1 MNKKE
6 LLSLIKNALKTSSAI
21 TDESSEK
28 NTKEWD
34 SLGFLSI
41 LTALD
46 KKTRGK
52 TSKINSLASANSVK
66 KIINILI
73 KEKILKKIN

>member
-1 MNKKE
+1 MINKKK
-6 LLSLIKNALKTSSAI
+6 LLVIIQSALKTKSKI
-21 TDESSEK
+21 TEESSDK
-28 NTKEWD
+28 NINEWD

-46 KKTRGK
+46 KVTKGK
-52 TSKINSLASANSVK
+52 TSKISSLANADSVN

-73 KEKILKKIN
+73 KEKILK